1 VIYYNCPKGED
12 RKRGKIKMNTKELK
26 KGLNEMVNS
35 AIETVEDT
43 TDMCG
48 ELKTEEYF
56 PITTYHTITI
66 NGKEYNYKME
76 ITLK

>member
-1 VIYYNCPKGED
+1 
-12 RKRGKIKMNTKELK
+12 MNTKELK

-35 AIETVEDT
+35 AIESVEVT
-43 TDMCG
+43 TNMCG

-56 PITTYHTITI
+56 PITIYHTITI